1 MGALAWNGLAHFS
14 PMFLFYTSWKHQ
26 KRLIEPSHKSPIAA
40 DDGYIFE
47 GDMVLPLEKINNA
60 INHGDIDY
68 TNKNA
73 FGLKSSSY
81 AKWKNGK
88 VPFVLD
94 DSVSK

>member
-1 MGALAWNGLAHFS
+1 MVYNE
-14 PMFLFYTSWKHQ
+14 
-26 KRLIEPSHKSPIAA
+26 LIETAHKSPIAA
-40 DDGYIFE
+40 DGGYIFE

-60 INHGDIDY
+60 INYGDIDY
-68 TNKNA
+68 VNENG

-94 DSVSK
+94 DSVSKYKTIFRMP